1 MFPIYTLMAANYSA
15 EMSIAMPAVSFA
27 VLGVVFGIGGG
38 TLGGRMIE
46 NVPDSERAGASSILS
61 FIMYFSSA
69 LGTALFFGLFN
80 LGSGEGEQGLDVGPG
95 TSSVPGRVP
104 VRDARGHRAGCDRP
118 GADAGPEGRSE
129 KGHGGLPKRI
139 HVTRTRPATVPIGTR
154 LRSGAGVDL
163 SRP

>member
-15 EMSIAMPAVSFA
+15 EMSIAMPVVSFA

-69 LGTALFFGLFN
+69 LRTALFFGLFN

-95 TSSVPGRVP
+95 TSSVPDGFQFAMLVGIVLAVIALVLTLVLRDGRRKDTEVSQ
-104 VRDARGHRAGCDRP
+104 R
-118 GADAGPEGRSE
+118 ESM
-129 KGHGGLPKRI
+129 
-139 HVTRTRPATVPIGTR
+139 
-154 LRSGAGVDL
+154 
-163 SRP
+163 